1 MAQKKAPASHCTTF
15 LVQQQSLYPRV
26 SESLQAG
33 TSFSGWCK
41 PMEIYSLDMPV
52 MMCLLGCSLL
62 HFLPGRVGCL
72 APERDAAIQPIKG
85 NWQHHC
91 IQLSMTLSAVCLSVV
106 WFWVSLFCHT
116 LSWVQSKLQGFA
128 MVIHLQWETLVH
140 ERDAV

>member
-91 IQLSMTLSAVCLSVV
+91 IQLSMTLCSVPLCGVVLSFPFLPYPLLGSVKTPEIRHGNSSSMGDSSA
-106 WFWVSLFCHT
+106 
-116 LSWVQSKLQGFA
+116 
-128 MVIHLQWETLVH
+128 
-140 ERDAV
+140 